1 MAFLDIEFPRNISYG
16 SEGGPEYSTSVITTQ
31 GGAEQRNINWT
42 YPRMKYNV
50 AYGVRHER
58 DLEEVLYFFH
68 LANGRANT
76 FRYYDWSDHKTSA
89 YDDEPTSQDCFIG
102 TNAGTTTTL
111 QLYKTYTISNIT
123 YSRKIVLPIQGTLL
137 VARYNGGIWYSMAE
151 GVNYSVNYTT
161 GVITLLQ
168 PAVDTGSIYAGFQ
181 FNVKVRFD
189 SDVMSVRFDAY
200 TAASTEINLVEIK

>member
-1 MAFLDIEFPRNISYG
+1 
-16 SEGGPEYSTSVITTQ
+16 
-31 GGAEQRNINWT
+31 
-42 YPRMKYNV
+42 
-50 AYGVRHER
+50 
-58 DLEEVLYFFH
+58 
-68 LANGRANT
+68 
-76 FRYYDWSDHKTSA
+76 
-89 YDDEPTSQDCFIG
+89 
-102 TNAGTTTTL
+102 
-111 QLYKTYTISNIT
+111 
-123 YSRKIVLPIQGTLL
+123 
-137 VARYNGGIWYSMAE
+137 MAE